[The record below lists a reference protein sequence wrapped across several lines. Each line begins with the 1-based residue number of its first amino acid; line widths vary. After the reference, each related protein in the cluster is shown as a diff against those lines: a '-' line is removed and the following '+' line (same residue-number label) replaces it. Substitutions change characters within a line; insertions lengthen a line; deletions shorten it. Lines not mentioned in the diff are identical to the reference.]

1 MATSIVLA
9 TDDEALRE
17 HVELVVDESADLV
30 LAAVVPDL
38 DRLAEAL
45 AASDVD
51 VLLLDERMTRVSLRD
66 TVRDA
71 STANPFAGVVVLT
84 PESSERTSAE
94 RYAAALEAGARSTI
108 SFPSSLDDLRTRV
121 QQAADW
127 GRSLRAHVGG
137 DQGRTSSRGR
147 LVALTGAKGGV
158 GTSVL
163 ASLLARE
170 ALASAP
176 SVCLVDADLRGG
188 TLGFYADVTARRT
201 LADLA
206 EVASDL
212 TGRSIREVA
221 VEHECGLVLVLA
233 PEEVERAED
242 LTADVARAVFS
253 HLRSHFD
260 VVVVDCGSDLDEA
273 RAMVIELAD
282 EVVLVTSTDVVA
294 LRAARAALATWERLS
309 VRTPAA
315 VRLVLNRVSRKVEVQ
330 PDLVSRV
337 IGLPVAVAV
346 PAAFA
351 ALEAPLNAG
360 RLLHAP
366 PAALAPAIAALS
378 AATGLA
384 APEPAPVRRRA
395 RPLRDAR
402 PAAGPGEAGP
412 GRGSRRSRSRRSG
425 APVPAAAAAAVPVTG
440 YLVDEAP
447 LLGAAAPAAQ
457 TPAPVQPPLT
467 VLTPPAPPAVP
478 APPAG
483 AQDDPWAPPVPVPTP
498 GRSRAPR
505 RPARTAPLVP
515 PVPAAP
521 APPVQRTP
529 PPSAPRPVVDP
540 WAPPSSPSSAT
551 AQATTSSGPS
561 DPAPVWNRVDGSG
574 DLIARMGDPRG
585 ASPRWA
591 HSPVA
596 PPAEPGTGA

>member
-1 MATSIVLA
+1 MATSVVLA

-17 HVELVVDESADLV
+17 HVELVVDESTDLV
-30 LAAVVPDL
+30 LTAVVSDL

-45 AASDVD
+45 AAADVD
-51 VLLLDERMTRVSLRD
+51 VLLLDERMARVSLRD

-84 PESSERTSAE
+84 PEASERTSAE

-108 SFPSSLDDLRTRV
+108 SFPSSLDDLSTRV

-137 DQGRTSSRGR
+137 DQGRAGTRGR

-158 GTSVL
+158 GTSVI
-163 ASLLARE
+163 AALLARE
-170 ALASAP
+170 ALTAAP

-242 LTADVARAVFS
+242 LTADVARAVFG

-309 VRTPAA
+309 VRAPDS
-315 VRLVLNRVSRKVEVQ
+315 VRLVVNRVSRKVEVQ

-337 IGLPVAVAV
+337 IGLPVTAAV

-366 PAALAPAIAALS
+366 PAALAPAISALS
-378 AATGLA
+378 TVTGLA
-384 APEPAPVRRRA
+384 APEAAPVRRRPRA
-395 RPLRDAR
+395 LREVR
-402 PAAGPGEAGP
+402 PAAGPGEVGP
-412 GRGSRRSRSRRSG
+412 GRSPRRSRRPHRSG
-425 APVPAAAAAAVPVTG
+425 APAPAASAAPPETG
-440 YLVDEAP
+440 YLLQESP
-447 LLGAAAPAAQ
+447 LLLGSAAAPPAGVAE
-457 TPAPVQPPLT
+457 PAPV
-467 VLTPPAPPAVP
+467 APAVP
-478 APPAG
+478 APIPSPAP
-483 AQDDPWAPPVPVPTP
+483 ATS
-498 GRSRAPR
+498 RSRAPR
-505 RPARTAPLVP
+505 RASRPAAAVP
-515 PVPAAP
+515 PVPEPPVP
-521 APPVQRTP
+521 APP
-529 PPSAPRPVVDP
+529 APRRLADP
-540 WAPPSSPSSAT
+540 WAPPTTQTAPSPAR
-551 AQATTSSGPS
+551 AVGRP
-561 DPAPVWNRVDGSG
+561 PAPEAPPVWNRVDGSG

-585 ASPRWA
+585 AAPRRSHPLA
-591 HSPVA
+591 A
-596 PPAEPGTGA
+596 PPVDPGAGA

>member
-17 HVELVVDESADLV
+17 HVELVVDETADLV

-45 AASDVD
+45 GASDVD
-51 VLLLDERMTRVSLRD
+51 VLLLDERMARVSLRD

-84 PESSERTSAE
+84 PETSERTSAE

-137 DQGRTSSRGR
+137 DRGRAGTRGR

-158 GTSVL
+158 GTSVI

-170 ALASAP
+170 ALTSAP

-309 VRTPAA
+309 VRTAST

-337 IGLPVAVAV
+337 IGLPVTATV

-366 PAALAPAIAALS
+366 PAALAPAIAVLS
-378 AATGLA
+378 AATGLT
-384 APEPAPVRRRA
+384 APEPVPARRRA
-395 RPLRDAR
+395 RALRDPRPATGPGESGPERSPRRSRRAR
-402 PAAGPGEAGP
+402 PAASP
-412 GRGSRRSRSRRSG
+412 
-425 APVPAAAAAAVPVTG
+425 APAVAVAPEPVTS
-440 YLVDEAP
+440 YLLDEAP
-447 LLGAAAPAAQ
+447 LLVASAPAPQ
-457 TPAPVQPPLT
+457 VDPWSPPAPVVAVQD
-467 VLTPPAPPAVP
+467 AP
-478 APPAG
+478 
-483 AQDDPWAPPVPVPTP
+483 
-498 GRSRAPR
+498 RAPR
-505 RPARTAPLVP
+505 ARRRSTPPVP
-515 PVPAAP
+515 PVPAP
-521 APPVQRTP
+521 PVPPVQQTAP
-529 PPSAPRPVVDP
+529 PPAPGRAADP
-540 WAPPSSPSSAT
+540 WAPPSPPSPRA
-551 AQATTSSGPS
+551 AAPS
-561 DPAPVWNRVDGSG
+561 TPPTQQVWNRVDGSG

-585 ASPRWA
+585 SAPRRSHPLA
-591 HSPVA
+591 A
-596 PPAEPGTGA
+596 PPADPGTGA